1 MNIRLTGKQRAAGK
15 RLIGITGVLLCM
27 FFIGCGDSRQTISVP
42 LGEALNSRE
51 GAEWV
56 EGDGETSPTLSDVTQ
71 DGKDGRRDEVSVIYV
86 HVCGAV
92 NAPGVVML
100 PEGSRGQDALDAA
113 GGFAPDA
120 SENFINLAE
129 LLADGM
135 QLYFPTREEAE
146 SLQESEREE
155 KSNLINI
162 NTAGVELLCTLP
174 GIGEARARAIVEYR
188 ESKGNFETI
197 EDIMQVSG
205 IKDNAFAKI
214 KDLITVK

>member
-1 MNIRLTGKQRAAGK
+1 MNIRLTGKQRAAGN
-15 RLIGITGVLLCM
+15 RLIGITGALLCV

-42 LGEALNSRE
+42 LGEALNSRGE
-51 GAEWV
+51 TV
-56 EGDGETSPTLSDVTQ
+56 EGDGEISPTISDDAQ
-71 DGKDGRRDEVSVIYV
+71 DGKDARQDEVSAIYV

-92 NAPGVVML
+92 NTPGVVML

-113 GGFAPDA
+113 GGFAPEA
-120 SENFINLAE
+120 SEDFINLAE
-129 LLADGM
+129 LLTDGM

-155 KSNLINI
+155 QSNLINI

-174 GIGEARARAIVEYR
+174 GIGEARAKAIVEYR
-188 ESKGNFETI
+188 ESNGNFETI

-205 IKDNAFAKI
+205 IKDSAFGKI

>member
-1 MNIRLTGKQRAAGK
+1 MNIRLTGKQRAAGN
-15 RLIGITGVLLCM
+15 RLMGITGALLCM
-27 FFIGCGDSRQTISVP
+27 FFIGCGDSRQTFSVP
-42 LGEALNSRE
+42 LGETLNSHGE
-51 GAEWV
+51 AEML
-56 EGDGETSPTLSDVTQ
+56 EGDGETSPMLSDDTQ
-71 DGKDGRRDEVSVIYV
+71 DGNSVIYV

-113 GGFAPDA
+113 GGFTPDA
-120 SENFINLAE
+120 SEDFINLAE
-129 LLADGM
+129 LLTDGM

-174 GIGEARARAIVEYR
+174 GIGEARAKAIVEYR

-205 IKDNAFAKI
+205 IKDSAFGKI